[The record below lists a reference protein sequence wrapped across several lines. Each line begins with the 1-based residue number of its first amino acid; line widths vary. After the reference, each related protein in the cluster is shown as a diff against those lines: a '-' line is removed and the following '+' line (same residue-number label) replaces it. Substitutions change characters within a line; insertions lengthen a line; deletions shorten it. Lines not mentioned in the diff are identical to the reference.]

1 MIFKN
6 RESIE
11 KYGENQS
18 IYFVTKQSIWFVK
31 KEGAFHFKRFQE
43 TILVGGILFIL
54 FFFDLFF
61 YSFYVYI
68 GNKEYLFLVIVLL
81 CGRIALCCSTKSW
94 NRRDRLVNIWEI
106 IQVFSENLT
115 WRELQALSNIYKV
128 WDRNYDWYRV
138 VLNGKR
144 SFLLKKNCNIL
155 QHNFF
160 QTCSPLHLLP

>member
-1 MIFKN
+1 MKKTYVEMIFKN

-81 CGRIALCCSTKSW
+81 CGRIALCCSTKYW
-94 NRRDRLVNIWEI
+94 NRRDRFGEYLRNNSS
-106 IQVFSENLT
+106 VFRKSDMT
-115 WRELQALSNIYKV
+115 WISGTFEHLQSM
-128 WDRNYDWYRV
+128 R
-138 VLNGKR
+138 
-144 SFLLKKNCNIL
+144 
-155 QHNFF
+155 
-160 QTCSPLHLLP
+160 